1 MPSSNIPITNSMYS
15 VSICVSNNFNFHK
28 MKKILIYTVL
38 LAGISV
44 LPSCELDIIPT
55 DALTGDQVKNTSDG
69 LISLINGGYAQFKDI
84 PNGES
89 SNNWYLRQYFQLS
102 DFASDD
108 IACGYKTEDDLI
120 NSFRYN
126 DRASEKSNINSFWEV
141 SYKIIYGSNV
151 AIKMADEK
159 GSDPLTDQLKG
170 ECYFLRAFATH
181 SLVRLFAK
189 PYSSSNVSAP
199 GVILRESSTDGAPKA
214 RASLSETYDYII
226 TSLKTAARLMDSET
240 PEPRNS
246 KGFASKYSAWA
257 LLSRVYLYK
266 EDYEN
271 AISYADSVINSGV
284 YSLETTDTYPGYFAS
299 AVSSP
304 ETIWCIPFLAI
315 DDKKEAAVASMIYN
329 GANCWGEEGASP
341 AILDV
346 MGFGTP
352 MMDVDVRWSYINTS
366 SPGLK
371 NGVNIYYISK
381 FSEQDG
387 SPTQSSPVML
397 RLAET
402 YLNRAE
408 AFAKTGQI
416 DEAIADVN
424 EIRSNRMIVPDGGSI
439 EDYLYD
445 AARDGITTDNILD
458 IVLKE
463 RRIELAFEGHRIF
476 DLLRNGKDII
486 RNFWGYHLDSYNGIP
501 TGSEPGLSASGVVI
515 HANDASVVYPI
526 PSSEISTN
534 KLCVPNN

>member
-1 MPSSNIPITNSMYS
+1 
-15 VSICVSNNFNFHK
+15 
-28 MKKILIYTVL
+28 MKKILIYTL
-38 LAGISV
+38 LVAGFSI
-44 LPSCELDIIPT
+44 LPSCELNIIPT

-69 LISLINGGYAQFKDI
+69 LISLVNGGYAQFKDI

-89 SNNWYLRQYFQLS
+89 SNNWYLRQFFQLS

-126 DRASEKSNINSFWEV
+126 DRAAEKSNINSFWEV

-170 ECYFLRAFATH
+170 ECYFMRAFATH
-181 SLVRLFAK
+181 CLVRLFAE
-189 PYSSSNVSAP
+189 PYSSANSSLP
-199 GVILRESSTDGAPKA
+199 GVILRETSMDGAPKG
-214 RASLSETYDYII
+214 RATLAETYDYII
-226 TSLKTAARLMDSET
+226 SSLKTAAGLMSEEM
-240 PEPRNS
+240 PEARS
-246 KGFASKYSAWA
+246 ARGFASKYSAWA
-257 LLSRVYLYK
+257 LLSRVYLYRQ
-266 EDYEN
+266 DYEN
-271 AISYADSVINSGV
+271 AIAYADSLINSGA
-284 YSLETTDTYPGYFAS
+284 YSLEPAESFSGYFAN
-299 AVSSP
+299 AMNSS
-304 ETIWCIPFLAI
+304 ETIWCIPFLAV

-341 AILDV
+341 SILET

-352 MMDVDVRWSYINTS
+352 MMDVDVRWSFINTS
-366 SPGLK
+366 EPGLK

-387 SPTQSSPVML
+387 SPTLSSPVML
-397 RLAET
+397 RLAEV

-408 AFAKTGQI
+408 ANAKLGLI
-416 DEAIADVN
+416 DEALADIN
-424 EIRSNRMIVPDGGSI
+424 EVRTNRMIVPEGETIDT
-439 EDYLYD
+439 YLYD
-445 AARDGITTDNILD
+445 ASRDGITSDNILD
-458 IVLKE
+458 FVLKE

-476 DLLRNGKDII
+476 DVLRNNQDLV
-486 RNFWGYHLDSYNGIP
+486 RNYWGYHIDTYNGIP
-501 TGSEPGLSASGVVI
+501 TGSEPGLNAPGVVI
-515 HANDASVVYPI
+515 HANDPSVVYPI